1 MLVGGAL
8 MALHDLPIE
17 VSRPAREA
25 DATPRWSMVHVLS
38 TKCGCSKRVL
48 QHLVHRRAMEGVRE
62 EVALIDAT
70 TDWADQLGAAGFSV
84 VALEGEQLRERFG
97 VDAAPVLII
106 RSPRGTLSY
115 SGAYSQKRGA
125 PPLDVELL
133 SRARAGETPE
143 AMPLFGCAVSRELQS
158 RTDPFELK
166 YQVTQ

>member
-1 MLVGGAL
+1 MT
-8 MALHDLPIE
+8 ALHELPLE
-17 VSRPAREA
+17 VSRPAPEA
-25 DATPRWSMVHVLS
+25 AATPRWSMVHALS

-48 QHLVHRRAMEGVRE
+48 QHLVQRRAMTDVRE

-70 TDWADQLGAAGFSV
+70 PEWQTQLEDAGFSV
-84 VALEGEQLRERFG
+84 VSLEAEQLRERFG

-106 RSPRGTLSY
+106 RSPDGALSY

-133 SRARAGETPE
+133 NRARAGETPE

-158 RTDPFELK
+158 RTDPFDLK
-166 YQVTQ
+166 YRAKP